1 MVLERRPV
9 LGHQG
14 LARAPGVRGAW
25 QRVAGRVCGS
35 TSCRLPLVVCAEEV
49 LPVDGFGPA
58 GEIVPA
64 DAREPAVE
72 AGDVDVVL
80 IGLEALER
88 GGDVVASPVPDL
100 FDG

>member
-1 MVLERRPV
+1 MWIKLLPP
-9 LGHQG
+9 
-14 LARAPGVRGAW
+14 AAGVR
-25 QRVAGRVCGS
+25 
-35 TSCRLPLVVCAEEV
+35 AEEV

-58 GEIVPA
+58 GEIVPV

-80 IGLEALER
+80 IGLEPLER

-100 FDG
+100 FDW